1 MTNCWIGQNNN
12 SAPLFNALA
21 EDNFTAVYDPWEA
34 ATLPA
39 VAIAPNNLGVYQT
52 LA

>member
-1 MTNCWIGQNNN
+1 MTNSWIGQNNN

-21 EDNFTAVYDPWEA
+21 EDNFTVVYHHWKA
-34 ATLPA
+34 ATFPA
-39 VAIAPNNLGVYQT
+39 VAIAPDWLGVYQT